1 MIMLTGKD
9 VHMIKFLNTCLSFY
23 GKQIRKGELNSVVV
37 LFNHFYFYYYFYM
50 CVEKGVL
57 AANQGHLNTNK

>member
-1 MIMLTGKD
+1 MLTGKD

-37 LFNHFYFYYYFYM
+37 LIIFIFIIIFI
-50 CVEKGVL
+50 CVLRKVFW
-57 AANQGHLNTNK
+57 QPIKDI

>member
-1 MIMLTGKD
+1 MFIILWKANKKRR
-9 VHMIKFLNTCLSFY
+9 IKFSGCL
-23 GKQIRKGELNSVVV
+23 
-37 LFNHFYFYYYFYM
+37 NHFYFYYYFYM

>member
-1 MIMLTGKD
+1 MLTGKD
-9 VHMIKFLNTCLSFY
+9 VHIIKFLNKCLLFY

-37 LFNHFYFYYYFYM
+37 LFVHFYFYYYLCV

-57 AANQGHLNTNK
+57 AAK